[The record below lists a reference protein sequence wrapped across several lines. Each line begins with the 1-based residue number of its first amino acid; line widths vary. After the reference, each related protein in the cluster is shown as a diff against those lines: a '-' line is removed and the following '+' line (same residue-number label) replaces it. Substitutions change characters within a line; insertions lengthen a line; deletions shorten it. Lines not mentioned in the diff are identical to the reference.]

1 MSPSRQ
7 ASRTATAPNSPALS
21 HFAESRSLRYPPST
35 AIGIDIR
42 FRRGC
47 LPAAA
52 RTSNA
57 RPYQAPRSR
66 RPARLARH
74 LTSRP
79 NSPSPPAES
88 LYHVVETLALQ
99 CDTAVA
105 IRCDRPAIAASNPSL
120 GLRPRS
126 PGRFRPARPQP
137 AAMPKNG
144 SVSMGADASGVHAA
158 GRFQVMPG
166 TSGGIVCQRQAYTGK
181 IVLAHRDD
189 ELDRAGQV
197 PALALSVVPMRRRP
211 TDAVLAHRRSTR
223 NSARNHPVSR
233 A

>member
-1 MSPSRQ
+1 MSPPRQ
-7 ASRTATAPNSPALS
+7 AARTATATNSSALND
-21 HFAESRSLRYPPST
+21 FPKSRSLRYRPST
-35 AIGIDIR
+35 TIGIDIR

-74 LTSRP
+74 LASRP

-105 IRCDRPAIAASNPSL
+105 IRCDRPAIAASNPSS

-158 GRFQVMPG
+158 GPLQVIPG
-166 TSGGIVCQRQAYTGK
+166 TSGCIVCQRQAYAGK
-181 IVLAHRDD
+181 IFLAHRDD
-189 ELDRAGQV
+189 ELDRTGRV
-197 PALALSVVPMRRRP
+197 LALALSVAPMRRRA

-223 NSARNHPVSR
+223 SSARNHPVSR

>member
-1 MSPSRQ
+1 MSPPRQ
-7 ASRTATAPNSPALS
+7 AARTATETNSSALS
-21 HFAESRSLRYPPST
+21 HFAKSRSLRYRPST
-35 AIGIDIR
+35 TIGIDIR

-79 NSPSPPAES
+79 NSPSPPAGS

-99 CDTAVA
+99 CDTVLAE
-105 IRCDRPAIAASNPSL
+105 RCDRPAMAASNPSS

-126 PGRFRPARPQP
+126 PGRVRPARPQP
-137 AAMPKNG
+137 VAMAQTG
-144 SVSMGADASGVHAA
+144 GVSVGADKSGVHAA
-158 GRFQVMPG
+158 GPLQVIPG
-166 TSGGIVCQRQAYTGK
+166 TSGGIVCQCRAYTGK
-181 IVLAHRDD
+181 IVLARRDD
-189 ELDRAGQV
+189 ELDRAGRV

-211 TDAVLAHRRSTR
+211 IDAVLARHRSTR